1 MSINVSNI
9 LTKIHKNI
17 NYNYLYDIKGL
28 TEEEL
33 YWLKK
38 AIKRQKKA
46 PPFQSVKIMDGH
58 CVEDCFRC
66 PRCNC
71 IVNNPKKDNYCVQCG
86 KAFLKEE

>member
-1 MSINVSNI
+1 MSIKVSNI

-38 AIKRQKKA
+38 AIKRQK
-46 PPFQSVKIMDGH
+46 QSV
-58 CVEDCFRC
+58 
-66 PRCNC
+66 
-71 IVNNPKKDNYCVQCG
+71 
-86 KAFLKEE
+86 